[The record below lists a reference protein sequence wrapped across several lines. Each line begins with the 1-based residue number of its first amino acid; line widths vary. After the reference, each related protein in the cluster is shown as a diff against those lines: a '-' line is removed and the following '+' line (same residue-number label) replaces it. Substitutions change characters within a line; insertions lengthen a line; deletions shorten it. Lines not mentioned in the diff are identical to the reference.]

1 MTNAYLEAD
10 LAPDAIDAL
19 QLAKSAFLG
28 AEAERCGYLRVAFE
42 PHPESDELAV
52 AADFSLGEERE
63 WHKVDAS
70 IKLSDLKADP
80 QPAVRR
86 AFADLSDGVRMVAIA
101 RHFRPM
107 SGNQVGAG

>member
-1 MTNAYLEAD
+1 MTITYLEAD

-28 AEAERCGYLRVAFE
+28 AEAARCGYLRVAFE
-42 PHPESDELAV
+42 PHPESGELAV

-70 IKLSDLKADP
+70 IKFSDLEHDP
-80 QPAVRR
+80 KPAVRR
-86 AFADLSDGVRMVAIA
+86 AFADLSDGVRLVAIA
-101 RHFRPM
+101 RHFRP
-107 SGNQVGAG
+107 SSVAAG